1 MADPSPP
8 APPNQAQPAAS
19 PYGPATV
26 DPELVLASAA
36 VAEPV
41 AMAPAPSTY
50 KWQALRSRWLTTRYP
65 LVAVSLI
72 LLIVS
77 VPRVTASVVD
87 VVGRSPAAGTVAL
100 LVWAA
105 YAFPLIWIINR
116 FDFFEREP
124 TTLLAMGLAW
134 GGVIASSMAVPANQA
149 LFSMLTSFFGEEFS
163 QRWGPALVAP
173 TTEELLKGVG
183 IIAVILLALRGIR
196 SAIDGFVVGA
206 MVGLGFQVV
215 ENFVYTGNLLLAA
228 GDSPASV
235 STVFEVFLVRGI
247 GAGLWSHAV
256 YSGVVGLG
264 VGYALTRTDRTRAR
278 RLAVALGMLAVAWF
292 MHFLWNLPAL
302 VDGAAALASM
312 GKAAIILALLTIVV
326 VRNQRR
332 HSTIYTAYLAALED
346 PDLATA
352 EEIEHLRTYRSR
364 EAAVQEAGERG
375 GEKSA
380 DAARQLQRAQADLSV
395 ALATGDLAGVAAGKR
410 RIRQVR
416 ARRAEAELLPPD
428 LGYRWGVASI
438 WMSIVGVVIP
448 IIGPLVAAIL
458 AWVGTHEAHSRGA
471 GMASTLRAA
480 WPVAGLSLVAGLV
493 LLLII

>member
-1 MADPSPP
+1 
-8 APPNQAQPAAS
+8 
-19 PYGPATV
+19 V
-26 DPELVLASAA
+26 
-36 VAEPV
+36 
-41 AMAPAPSTY
+41 APAPSTY
-50 KWQALRSRWLTTRYP
+50 KWRALRSKWLTTRYP

-72 LLIVS
+72 LLIVT

-87 VVGRSPAAGTVAL
+87 VVARFPAAGSVAL

-105 YAFPLIWIINR
+105 YAFPLIWLFNR

-124 TTLLAMGLAW
+124 TMLLAMGLVW
-134 GGVIASSMAVPANQA
+134 GGVIASSMAVLANQA
-149 LFSMLTSFFGEEFS
+149 FFSILTSFFGEAFS
-163 QRWGPALVAP
+163 QRWGPALAAP

-215 ENFVYTGNLLLAA
+215 ENFVYTGNLLRAT
-228 GDSPASV
+228 GDSL

-264 VGYALTRTDRTRAR
+264 VGYALTRTERTIAR
-278 RLAVALGMLAVAWF
+278 RLSVAVGMLAVAWF
-292 MHFLWNLPAL
+292 MHFLWNLPSLAE
-302 VDGAAALASM
+302 GTAALTSM
-312 GKAAIILALLTIVV
+312 WKAAIILALLAVV
-326 VRNQRR
+326 VLRNQRR
-332 HSTIYTAYLAALED
+332 ESYIYTAYLAALED
-346 PDLATA
+346 PELATPA
-352 EEIEHLRTYRSR
+352 EIEDLRTYRSR
-364 EAAVQEAGERG
+364 EAAVQGAGRRG

-380 DAARQLQRAQADLSV
+380 DAVRQLQRAQADLSV

-438 WMSIVGVVIP
+438 WMSIIGVVIP

-458 AWVGTHEAHSRGA
+458 AWIGTHEARSRGA
-471 GMASTLRAA
+471 GTASTLQAA

-493 LLLII
+493 LLLVI